1 MADALD
7 FLRQDALRKR
17 VNGFAG
23 GNRVLWTDKD
33 IVKIYDRITSARS
46 EEIISAAQPMVEV
59 KVSDLDIDKAALAK
73 MGIELRSDIGAEDHP
88 LCIITTPRTDLAGD
102 TNNTANVETADFLKF
117 APILDTHDSSK
128 PPVALSTRPWLSGT
142 SMLAIAKFPKPGV
155 STDSDRIAA
164 TVRAGLQ
171 RGTSIGFI
179 PLKWSFTKDPARPL
193 GIDFQ
198 AIKLLEWSFC
208 ALPCNQDCRVIGS
221 VSGATTSPPSDA
233 KMADLRRQARALA
246 AKGRAICAG
255 ITDKPPST
263 REQRLVEAQN
273 IRRVMIAATK

>member
-1 MADALD
+1 
-7 FLRQDALRKR
+7 LRKR
-17 VNGFAG
+17 INGISG

-33 IVKIYDRITSARS
+33 LVNIYDRIASARP
-46 EEIISAAQPMVEV
+46 EEIIRAAQPMEV
-59 KVSDLDIDKAALAK
+59 RVSDLDIDKAALAK
-73 MGIELRSDIGAEDHP
+73 MGIELRSDIEPEDHP

-102 TNNTANVETADFLKF
+102 TNNTANVETTDFLKF
-117 APILDTHDSSK
+117 APVLDTHDSSK

-142 SMLAIAKFPKPGV
+142 SMFAIAKFPKPGV

-164 TVRAGLQ
+164 AVRAGLQ

-221 VSGATTSPPSDA
+221 VSGATSSPSEA
-233 KMADLRRQARALA
+233 KTAALRREARELAARARSLSLLISDPA
-246 AKGRAICAG
+246 
-255 ITDKPPST
+255 PLT
-263 REQRLVEAQN
+263 RDQRIAEAQAL
-273 IRRVMIAATK
+273 RRVAMAGGK